1 MSSTAPLCVNIVI
14 VNDAVLENDEAF
26 TVRLSSLDED
36 VTVESQD
43 ATVIISDDD
52 GISNGVL

>member
-1 MSSTAPLCVNIVI
+1 MDIIVI
-14 VNDAVLENDEAF
+14 NDAVLENDEAF
-26 TVRLSSLDED
+26 AVRLSSLDED

-52 GISNGVL
+52 GISDGVL

>member
-1 MSSTAPLCVNIVI
+1 MDIIV
-14 VNDAVLENDEAF
+14 VNDTVLENDEAF

-43 ATVIISDDD
+43 ATVIVSDDD
-52 GISNGVL
+52 GISDGVL

>member
-1 MSSTAPLCVNIVI
+1 MDIIV
-14 VNDAVLENDEAF
+14 VNDTVLENDEAF
-26 TVRLSSLDED
+26 SVRLSSLDED

-52 GISNGVL
+52 GISDGVL